1 MYNYIKNSGG
11 LLSQLSSQY
20 SDFNGYTI
28 PTIGTDLNSI
38 TSGVT
43 NNNSTDNSNYA
54 PVNMN
59 VNIVNQKGAEA
70 ITEQKLEKMM
80 TKITN
85 KRISRFG
92 GRL

>member
-20 SDFNGYTI
+20 SNFNGYTI

-54 PVNMN
+54 PVNMS
-59 VNIVNQKGAEA
+59 VNIVNQKGSEEV
-70 ITEQKLEKMM
+70 TYQKLEKMM
-80 TKITN
+80 N
-85 KRISRFG
+85 KVYQNQARKYK
-92 GRL
+92 